1 MAITKQCASSACA
14 AGGQTQSRLST
25 QLKVQK
31 GMLAQTQA
39 AADALKSQVSIRW
52 AANKRFEISKF
63 KFKFPRAPTYEF
75 IRARSRLYRSQ
86 ILQVNTRWKALDE
99 I

>member
-39 AADALKSQVSIRW
+39 AADAFKSQASLSLLN
-52 AANKRFEISKF
+52 AKEDLTPS
-63 KFKFPRAPTYEF
+63 
-75 IRARSRLYRSQ
+75 
-86 ILQVNTRWKALDE
+86 
-99 I
+99 